1 MKKGQLPGWLSS
13 KEPTASAGD
22 KGDGFDPGLGSPG
35 EGHDNPLQC
44 LCLKNPMNRG
54 AWQATQSIGLQ
65 RVGHD

>member
-35 EGHDNPLQC
+35 ERNG
-44 LCLKNPMNRG
+44 RG
-54 AWQATQSIGLQ
+54 MTAWLTLGAQKEK
-65 RVGHD
+65 